1 MGFGPQSDDLY
12 RRLARPLW
20 ALLYARTCDPDLAM
34 DAVHEAF
41 ARYAEHADQNSIKE
55 PQAWLLQVGRNWLTD
70 EWRRRSRATH
80 DSEALDGFGGDFP
93 DPAQACESAELHE
106 SVRAG
111 LGRMREEEREVLVLR
126 YALHWPSDRIAAT
139 LDTSATAID
148 MRLSRARKRLAEI
161 LTTAGV
167 ADERRA

>member
-1 MGFGPQSDDLY
+1 MGFGPQSEDLY
-12 RRLARPLW
+12 RKLARPLW

-41 ARYAEHADQNSIKE
+41 ARYAEHADPNSIKE

-70 EWRRRSRATH
+70 EWRRNSRATPS
-80 DSEALDGFGGDFP
+80 SEALDGFGGDFP
-93 DPAQACESAELHE
+93 DPARAYELVE
-106 SVRAG
+106 LQENVRAG
-111 LGRMREEEREVLVLR
+111 LARMREEEREVLVLR
-126 YALHWPSDRIAAT
+126 YALQWPSDRIAET

-148 MRLSRARKRLAEI
+148 MRLSRARRRLAEI

-167 ADERRA
+167 VDERRS